1 MAERGRAPTA
11 WLEVSRKEL
20 LQALRT
26 LHKFAARRGAGNATL
41 GFDRGEILIRVGG
54 VEARAPARG
63 TWPGKAVAA
72 GQFLANFHRSLP
84 DTDPVSVL
92 VDAGRLKFGNL
103 SIPCRWHPQLE
114 PPIMLP
120 VNAGL
125 RAILRIALEHSRTE
139 IQHAGL
145 AAVIDEAEKK
155 RDALLER
162 ATKLLR
168 PLEIPQDVLRS
179 LVDAWVRRRFEEEEE

>member
-1 MAERGRAPTA
+1 MAERGKAPTA

-41 GFDRGEILIRVGG
+41 GFERGEIRIGVGG

-63 TWPGKAVAA
+63 TWPGEAVAP
-72 GQFLANFHRSLP
+72 GHFLANFHRSLP
-84 DTDPVSVL
+84 DTDPVSIL
-92 VDAGRLKFGNL
+92 VDAGRLKIG
-103 SIPCRWHPQLE
+103 IVGIRCRWHPQIE
-114 PPIMLP
+114 PSIVVP

-125 RAILRIALEHSRTE
+125 RHILRIALEHGRTE

-145 AAVIDEAEKK
+145 AAVVDEAEKK

-179 LVDAWVRRRFEEEEE
+179 LVDAWVRRRIEEEE

>member
-1 MAERGRAPTA
+1 MGERGRAPTA

-63 TWPGKAVAA
+63 TWPGKAVAP
-72 GQFLANFHRSLP
+72 GHFLANFHRSLP
-84 DTDPVSVL
+84 DTDPVTIL
-92 VDAGRLKFGNL
+92 VDAGRLKIG
-103 SIPCRWHPQLE
+103 IVGIRCRWDPQLE
-114 PPIMLP
+114 SSIVLP

-125 RAILRIALEHSRTE
+125 RHILRIALEHGRAE

-145 AAVIDEAEKK
+145 AAVVAEAEQK

-162 ATKLLR
+162 ATKLLA
-168 PLEIPQDVLRS
+168 PFEIPQEVLRS
-179 LVDAWVRRRFEEEEE
+179 LVDAWVRRRIEEDE